1 MTPIIPH
8 RKEKPLTSLV
18 GMGGGAAGMANAGGA
33 AEKVYI
39 DEVYN
44 QTIYRGNSSTQ
55 DIVTGIDMADKG
67 GMLIIKCTDN
77 SRDWCI
83 GSTGG
88 TMGATG
94 SAGNWLRSN
103 GPNQKDYSS
112 SRILNYNNNGFRIGG
127 SQQTGGNSD
136 AYTSF
141 SFAKQKGF
149 FDVQYYTGTGGASQN
164 ISHDLDAIPGM
175 IWTKQVDGSQDWQV
189 YHRGYNNN
197 HTPEQYKCSLNSD
210 NAISAAQ
217 SAWANTPPTSTQF
230 TVQNDW
236 TNESGKNYVAYIF
249 GGGPSTDAKNV
260 SVGAPQP
267 ESGGSNNGY
276 IRIPSHADLTLDGDF
291 TMEMWV
297 KKSGSN
303 YDYLWTQGDSNTPG
317 GFQLYFSGTDLRWY
331 GGTGA
336 SSNSNKNI
344 VSDIKDHA
352 WHHVA
357 ASRTGSTINFFLD
370 GRWVNDVTSSA
381 TFSGDITTGEN
392 YGTGSGGAGTPS
404 RSATNIS
411 NFRIIKGQ
419 NIYPGVG
426 NIKVPTKPLELTTGG
441 ATASNVSLLCFQSST
456 VTAATKSPVTIQSD
470 TTRGTVT
477 ATAAAGPFDGGAI
490 FGEESDQNIIKC
502 GWYTGNSANNYS
514 QTIPIGWEPQ
524 FYLVKNVDGNNW
536 RVYNNS
542 DNFGTYLNGSNSWTS
557 SGSLTDSFNLEMDN
571 DQANPGPGTR
581 VAQIGNG
588 IRYIAESQPEVNDNN
603 AAYIYMAVRSPVGT
617 VVKTP
622 EAGTEC
628 FAVDVGDG
636 STTWSNGA
644 CWDSGFPVEF
654 AYHRAYN
661 STDNWVMANRK
672 AGEKYWYSNLTN
684 APQGSSNY
692 KWNWSDGWGLGNQSS
707 QISWMW
713 RQSRGFDCQM
723 YIGNGTLGNSFQHNL
738 GVPPELIWI
747 KNISRNDWNAF
758 GSAYTRQSNP
768 WNNVMYFNNN
778 SNGND
783 GQGYFN
789 YTAPTAHTV
798 TLGNNEAMNWG
809 SNTFVAALW
818 ASVEGISKIGVFD
831 GNGSSGQTIT
841 TGFQP
846 RYLLIK
852 RVDGTGDYA
861 MWDSYRGLGDSGS
874 QIDPWLTYNESTAQ
888 NQNYDMLNV
897 SSTGFILKND
907 TYNTTGERYM
917 YHAHA

>member
-1 MTPIIPH
+1 MTPINFH
-8 RKEKPLTSLV
+8 KKEKPLTSLV
-18 GMGGGAAGMANAGGA
+18 SMGGGAAGMANAGGA
-33 AEKVYI
+33 VEKVYL

-44 QTIYRGNSSTQ
+44 QKIYKGNSGTQ

-77 SRDWCI
+77 TRDWCI

-88 TMGATG
+88 TLGATG
-94 SAGNWLRSN
+94 SAGYWIRSN
-103 GPNQKDYSS
+103 GNNQRDYSS

-127 SQQTGGNSD
+127 SQQTGGNGD

-149 FDVQYYTGTGGASQN
+149 FDVQYYTGTGSSSQN

-175 IWTKQVDGSQDWQV
+175 IWVKKTNEVGNWFV

-197 HTPEQYKCSLNSD
+197 HTPEQYKCNLNSD
-210 NAISAAQ
+210 NGVAAGQ
-217 SAWANTPPTSTQF
+217 GAWGNAAPTSTQF
-230 TVQNDW
+230 TVQNGD
-236 TNESGKNYVAYIF
+236 TNDSGKAYVAYIF
-249 GGGPSTDAKNV
+249 GGGPSTASGNV
-260 SVGAPQP
+260 SVGAASNQ
-267 ESGGSNNGY
+267 SGNSNDGY
-276 IRIPSHADLTLDGDF
+276 IRIPSHSDLTLDGDF

-297 KKSGSN
+297 KTHAAT
-303 YDYLWTQGDSNTPG
+303 YDYLWTMGDANTSG
-317 GFQLYFSGTDLRWY
+317 GFQLYFSGETLMWY
-331 GGTGA
+331 GGTDG
-336 SSNSNKNI
+336 SNKSSQTIIGN
-344 VSDIKDHA
+344 VNDYR

-357 ASRTGSTINFFLD
+357 AARTGDKIRFFLD
-370 GRWVNDVTSSA
+370 GRYVNEVTSTA
-381 TFSGDITTGEN
+381 TFSGDIVTGEN
-392 YGTGSGGAGTPS
+392 YNTGSGGQGTPS
-404 RSATNIS
+404 RSATDIS

-456 VTAATKSPVTIQSD
+456 VTAATKSP
-470 TTRGTVT
+470 TTLVHENANGNVT

-502 GWYTGNSANNYS
+502 GWYTGNSAENYS

-524 FYLVKNVDGNNW
+524 FYLVKNTGGNNW
-536 RVYNNS
+536 RVYNNL
-542 DNFGTYLNGSNSWTS
+542 DNFGTYQNGSASWTN
-557 SGSLTDSFNLEMDN
+557 SGALTDSPAIEMDT
-571 DQANPGPGTR
+571 DHSISGTSPGTR
-581 VAQIGNG
+581 VTQIGNG
-588 IRYIAESQPEVNDNN
+588 IRYIAESQPEVNENN
-603 AAYIYMAVRSPVGT
+603 VGFVYMAVRSPVGT
-617 VVKTP
+617 VVKVP

-628 FAVDVGDG
+628 FAMDVGKTATG
-636 STTWSNGA
+636 WTQGGT
-644 CWDSGFPVEF
+644 WDSGFPVEF
-654 AYHRAYN
+654 AYHKEYN
-661 STDNWVMANRK
+661 SGNNWHMANRK
-672 AGEKYWYSNLTN
+672 AGHKYWMSNTTS
-684 APQGSSNY
+684 APQDNSNY
-692 KWNWSDGWGLGNQSS
+692 QWNWSDGWGHGYGSAYL
-707 QISWMW
+707 SWMW

-723 YIGNGTLGNSFQHNL
+723 YIGDGTLGNSFQHNL

-747 KNISRNDWNAF
+747 KNIARNDWNAF
-758 GSAYTRQSNP
+758 GSAYTRESNP

-809 SNTFVAALW
+809 SNAFVAALW
-818 ASVEGISKIGVFD
+818 ASVEGISKIGVYD
-831 GNGSSGQTIT
+831 GSDSALTVT

-852 RVDGTGDYA
+852 RVDAQGSYFLF
-861 MWDSYRGLGDSGS
+861 DSYRGLTDNGD
-874 QIDPWLTYNESTAQ
+874 DPWLVMDDTNGQS
-888 NQNYDMLNV
+888 NSGDLIGV
-897 SSTGFILKND
+897 SSTGFTLK
-907 TYNTTGERYM
+907 TGSLNGSGSRYL